1 MNRDVSFLI
10 AAMGA
15 IVLGVAL
22 PVIAQPD
29 PSVPADATDAPAGIA
44 APTAS
49 GGEMVC
55 HWGPIWYIRG
65 RSSYDD
71 VTMVKG
77 GADGSAV
84 LMIQRVDEQH
94 LAPGPA
100 APDRSIWVLVEGNYL
115 YLGTTDSDA
124 HFITNKP
131 GWAAFSYRPGVIKK
145 TPFPV
150 NHQELSEHLRNIYKW
165 TQWTSRPILHAP
177 FLTGEGWT
185 AVSVDPQNPAAKVKA
200 ASYSEAVTLLT
211 DMNLT
216 LNATGPDTGFVAAQS
231 PPPGTRLRKG
241 TSVHLKFVDP
251 MKAPAPRVPP
261 PGDTPASAIEVASNG
276 GTETGAITLDHS
288 DAQPRQS
295 CGSDNQ
301 RDIFWRLPVA
311 ARGAQVS
318 VEQTNL
324 SPLAFFAWHEAQVGD
339 PPQPSGLLQP
349 IGCDGAVDCCDTGPK
364 AHLVFRCPETGF
376 AYIMVEPRYGG
387 QVAVEFEIS
396 WRPADEEPAAPAEP

>member
-1 MNRDVSFLI
+1 
-10 AAMGA
+10 
-15 IVLGVAL
+15 
-22 PVIAQPD
+22 
-29 PSVPADATDAPAGIA
+29 
-44 APTAS
+44 
-49 GGEMVC
+49 
-55 HWGPIWYIRG
+55 
-65 RSSYDD
+65 
-71 VTMVKG
+71 
-77 GADGSAV
+77 
-84 LMIQRVDEQH
+84 
-94 LAPGPA
+94 
-100 APDRSIWVLVEGNYL
+100 
-115 YLGTTDSDA
+115 
-124 HFITNKP
+124 
-131 GWAAFSYRPGVIKK
+131 
-145 TPFPV
+145 
-150 NHQELSEHLRNIYKW
+150 
-165 TQWTSRPILHAP
+165 
-177 FLTGEGWT
+177 
-185 AVSVDPQNPAAKVKA
+185 
-200 ASYSEAVTLLT
+200 
-211 DMNLT
+211 
-216 LNATGPDTGFVAAQS
+216 
-231 PPPGTRLRKG
+231 
-241 TSVHLKFVDP
+241 VHLKFVDP